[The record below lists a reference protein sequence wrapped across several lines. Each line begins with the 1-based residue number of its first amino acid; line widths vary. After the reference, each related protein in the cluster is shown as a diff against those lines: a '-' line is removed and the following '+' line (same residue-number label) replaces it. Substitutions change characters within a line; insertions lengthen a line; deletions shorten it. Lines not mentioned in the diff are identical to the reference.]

1 MYGVLPFYKECQRQ
15 GVTPIIGTEAYMAY
29 DSRTERPPRRGRV
42 DDSGGEVEG
51 GRKLY
56 YHLTLLAESDRGY
69 KNLIQLASRAYLE
82 GYYYKPRIDW
92 ETLEAHHDGVIAT
105 TGCLGGH
112 VLQALMNQGFDAAL
126 EKAGRLQD
134 IFGRDHLFV
143 ELQDHGIPEQ
153 RSTNPQLLEIA
164 RRLQAPLLATN
175 DSHYVHQHDAVAH
188 DALLCV
194 QTGSLMSDP
203 DRFKFHGDHHYLKTA
218 GEMRR
223 LFAEVPSACDNSLWI
238 AERAQVEIEFG
249 KPQLPDFPLPDGFL
263 TDAEYL
269 EHLCFEGARRRWGE
283 ALGDEVVDRLA
294 FELKVIGDMGF
305 SSYFLIVWDLIRHA
319 RDHGIR
325 VGPGRGSAAGCAV
338 AYCLRITDL
347 DPIRYDLL
355 FERFLNPSRISM
367 PDIDMDFDS
376 RYRDEMIR
384 YAAERYGRDHVA
396 QIVTFSTIKARAAVR
411 DAARVL
417 GQPYA
422 VGDRIAKAMPPLI
435 MGRDTPL
442 WACLEQH
449 PKFEDGFKMAAE
461 LRDMYDA
468 DPDTRQVIDVA
479 KGLEGLRRQD
489 GIHAA
494 AVVITKEPL
503 TEYLP
508 IQRKPESGQDPDD
521 APVVTQYEMGGVEE
535 LGLLKMD
542 FLGLRNLDVIT
553 DTLELVRRT
562 KGTEVDID
570 GVPLDDETTFELLRR
585 GDTIGVFQL
594 EGGPMRALI
603 KSLAPDCFED
613 VAALVALYRPGP
625 MGENMHIDYAD
636 RKNGRKEVEYFHP
649 DAEELLG
656 DTYGLMIFQESVMR
670 VAQHFAGYSLAEAD
684 NLRKACGKKVREL
697 MAKERASFEEGV
709 ERTGYGRDLGRR
721 LFDIIE
727 KFADYAF
734 NKSHSY
740 GYGLVAYQTAYLKA
754 NHPAEYLSALLTSVR
769 ASLEK
774 AAVYLAECRSM
785 GIEVVVP
792 DVNRSASD
800 FIPDLS
806 EPEAPRIVFGLSAVR
821 NVGAGLVQHIVT
833 EREATGPFTDFHDFC
848 QRVNTQVLNRKTVE
862 SLVKAGAFDS
872 LGHPRKGLLQVFD
885 QIVESTLARRR
896 EHDMGVMSLFGEA
909 TDGPSFDERTAVP
922 EVEFDKKERL
932 AHEKEM
938 LGLYVSDHPLLGAER
953 ALRRRTDCSIAEVV
967 ELEEGSR
974 RSVGGVITG
983 LQKKWTKRGD
993 LMAVFT
999 LEDLQGSIEV
1009 MVFPKTMAS
1018 IGHLLADDAVV
1029 VLTSRLDA
1037 RDDTPKLVATDVELF
1052 EPMADG
1058 APPLRLQVSPAR
1070 LTDGVIEQLKAL
1082 LAEHPGDS
1090 EVFVHLGRRQVL
1102 RLSDDYFVSLGG
1114 GLVAELRVLLGMD
1127 SVIL

>member
-1 MYGVLPFYKECQRQ
+1 
-15 GVTPIIGTEAYMAY
+15 
-29 DSRTERPPRRGRV
+29 
-42 DDSGGEVEG
+42 
-51 GRKLY
+51 
-56 YHLTLLAESDRGY
+56 
-69 KNLIQLASRAYLE
+69 
-82 GYYYKPRIDW
+82 
-92 ETLEAHHDGVIAT
+92 
-105 TGCLGGH
+105 
-112 VLQALMNQGFDAAL
+112 
-126 EKAGRLQD
+126 
-134 IFGRDHLFV
+134 
-143 ELQDHGIPEQ
+143 
-153 RSTNPQLLEIA
+153 
-164 RRLQAPLLATN
+164 
-175 DSHYVHQHDAVAH
+175 
-188 DALLCV
+188 
-194 QTGSLMSDP
+194 
-203 DRFKFHGDHHYLKTA
+203 
-218 GEMRR
+218 
-223 LFAEVPSACDNSLWI
+223 
-238 AERAQVEIEFG
+238 
-249 KPQLPDFPLPDGFL
+249 
-263 TDAEYL
+263 
-269 EHLCFEGARRRWGE
+269 
-283 ALGDEVVDRLA
+283 
-294 FELKVIGDMGF
+294 
-305 SSYFLIVWDLIRHA
+305 
-319 RDHGIR
+319 
-325 VGPGRGSAAGCAV
+325 
-338 AYCLRITDL
+338 
-347 DPIRYDLL
+347 
-355 FERFLNPSRISM
+355 
-367 PDIDMDFDS
+367 
-376 RYRDEMIR
+376 
-384 YAAERYGRDHVA
+384 
-396 QIVTFSTIKARAAVR
+396 
-411 DAARVL
+411 
-417 GQPYA
+417 
-422 VGDRIAKAMPPLI
+422 
-435 MGRDTPL
+435 
-442 WACLEQH
+442 
-449 PKFEDGFKMAAE
+449 
-461 LRDMYDA
+461 
-468 DPDTRQVIDVA
+468 
-479 KGLEGLRRQD
+479 
-489 GIHAA
+489 
-494 AVVITKEPL
+494 
-503 TEYLP
+503 
-508 IQRKPESGQDPDD
+508 
-521 APVVTQYEMGGVEE
+521 MGGVEE